1 MHTVCL
7 GCAAPPERMVAENGD
22 CGEVACTDCGKVAPP
37 ILNDAYMH
45 GGDELDRLKEGGV
58 VYTDFKNAESGD
70 AVLHTG
76 CKKSEIAFCKLE
88 DSELVWRMHRRKDFE
103 DKYARIVRDLVIEI
117 RRVRH
122 FRKETVGRR
131 EEEEEI
137 ATDEFS
143 DFLGKE
149 ILSVIGD
156 MYVAGFTNV
165 AKSKLTNVV
174 VATMFASRARNGIFS
189 DYVVDESMVLR
200 AGEALAVNLRS
211 QYASVGS
218 GSLSSSASKEMKE
231 YIIDKDMLEVV
242 LTKIVCTRLSQK
254 ETSEWKK
261 YTAVLPPVAY
271 GQPHASVLEVK
282 SNAIVSMVARLIQK
296 SVAGAELGPQRQQ
309 SWSVLPHVALTFSI
323 LTRTDFFA
331 YPHKFMM
338 NVFFCIHLVESGSM
352 RLASYP
358 AIHDSEKFLKIF
370 GQAHDW
376 RRKVYATGGGREET
390 PIGNRINFLSIAA
403 NAMSC
408 VGGLCTRTIKA
419 ELVSA
424 SLARFFTVAI
434 KAYDSILAS
443 IPDEDSE
450 TAKRFADVNHAAAF
464 ALAVIA
470 ASRRNDSDVD
480 VAIGAKM
487 AMFSSSR
494 GALPSCLVGM
504 IETAISA
511 SVESVASMEFPP
523 FPSFDELEK
532 ERQGRT
538 PPSAIVSGACRDD
551 DDLDDEDVDEG
562 TAAGDPQPEK
572 EKKTRKSKK
581 RKRETQRAPLTLPSS
596 AI

>member
-1 MHTVCL
+1 VCL

-45 GGDELDRLKEGGV
+45 GGDELDRIKEGGV

-76 CKKSEIAFCKLE
+76 CKKSEIAFCNLE

-122 FRKETVGRR
+122 LHFRKETVEGD
-131 EEEEEI
+131 EEEI

-200 AGEALAVNLRS
+200 AGEAVAVNLRS
-211 QYASVGS
+211 QYAAV

-254 ETSEWKK
+254 ETSSEWKK

-296 SVAGAELGPQRQQ
+296 SATGEEIGPQRQQ

-434 KAYDSILAS
+434 KAYDSILAA
-443 IPDEDSE
+443 IPAEDSE

-470 ASRRNDSDVD
+470 ASRRDDSEVD
-480 VAIGAKM
+480 VAIGTKM

-494 GALPSCLVGM
+494 GALPSRLVNM
-504 IETAISA
+504 IETAIAA

-523 FPSFDELEK
+523 FPSVDELER

-538 PPSAIVSGACRDD
+538 PPSAMVVGACRDD

-562 TAAGDPQPEK
+562 AAAGVPQPEK
-572 EKKTRKSKK
+572 EKKSKK
-581 RKRETQRAPLTLPSS
+581 RKRETQRAPLTLPPS